1 MSGTLVYLAENKD
14 AGTKDKIKTRRD
26 SGQEKLEIEQA
37 VTRNLFEDE
46 DEVMDFPDV
55 LPAEFKLNMKVR

>member
-37 VTRNLFEDE
+37 ATRNLFEDE